1 MKSDRTADQ
10 MAGFAEF
17 ATETLATWH
26 VPSAAVAVVKDGEV
40 VLAEGFGVRTVPDGA
55 PVNGLTL
62 FAIGSCTKAFTGT
75 SLGILV
81 DDGKLD
87 LDRPVREYLPEFR
100 MHDPVASERITP
112 RDLVCHRSGL
122 PGHNSMWHHAPCT
135 RGELLHRIRYLE
147 PSADFRAAY
156 QYQNLMFMAAGC
168 LLERVSGRTWEEF
181 VQQRILD
188 PLGMSRTNFSVRA
201 SQASG
206 NFAAPCHEKGGE
218 VMEVPLT
225 NIDAIG
231 PAGSI
236 NSCAA
241 DMAQWLLLNL
251 NKGRH
256 GARQIIS
263 ERAFREIHSPQMVV
277 SEPLMH
283 PELLY
288 SSYGMGWIIQPY
300 RGRLLVRHGGRIR
313 GFSAMTS
320 FMPHDNIG
328 VSALS
333 TVDIPTVP
341 VPTILTYQVYERL
354 LGLDRTPWG
363 SRLTKEYED
372 LQKATEEAH
381 STVRAQRTAGTHL
394 SHSLA
399 DYIGD
404 FEHPGYGVV
413 SIEAAE
419 GGLQATFHGTTYPLD
434 HCHYDSFEMAGD
446 AFETRM
452 TVSFFTD
459 VQGRIA
465 SLAIP
470 FEPAVAPI
478 RFTRTPPGGPH
489 Q

>member
-1 MKSDRTADQ
+1 
-10 MAGFAEF
+10 
-17 ATETLATWH
+17 
-26 VPSAAVAVVKDGEV
+26 
-40 VLAEGFGVRTVPDGA
+40 
-55 PVNGLTL
+55 
-62 FAIGSCTKAFTGT
+62 
-75 SLGILV
+75 
-81 DDGKLD
+81 
-87 LDRPVREYLPEFR
+87 
-100 MHDPVASERITP
+100 
-112 RDLVCHRSGL
+112 
-122 PGHNSMWHHAPCT
+122 
-135 RGELLHRIRYLE
+135 
-147 PSADFRAAY
+147 
-156 QYQNLMFMAAGC
+156 
-168 LLERVSGRTWEEF
+168 
-181 VQQRILD
+181 
-188 PLGMSRTNFSVRA
+188 
-201 SQASG
+201 
-206 NFAAPCHEKGGE
+206 
-218 VMEVPLT
+218 
-225 NIDAIG
+225 
-231 PAGSI
+231 
-236 NSCAA
+236 
-241 DMAQWLLLNL
+241 MAQWLLLNL